1 MPHLRRPPARPQTPL
16 PLAPT
21 PAHAHY
27 PLASPLPPAPTL
39 APRGCDDR
47 CALRYKVLTAPL
59 SALPHRAARLT
70 AVFVQ
75 LEPAIAGLEP
85 EPETEE
91 EKKARKKKEKKA
103 KKKKAKE
110 AELED
115 GAVLNA
121 QVDDPF
127 AVDSEAVTGGSKDAG
142 YVHIRVQKRNGRKCI
157 TTITGLNPKI
167 DQKKLIKHFT
177 KEFSCAGNIQTD
189 PDFGEVIQLQGDQR
203 MKIAEFLVAQKI
215 AKKANIKVHGF

>member
-1 MPHLRRPPARPQTPL
+1 
-16 PLAPT
+16 
-21 PAHAHY
+21 
-27 PLASPLPPAPTL
+27 
-39 APRGCDDR
+39 
-47 CALRYKVLTAPL
+47 

-70 AVFVQ
+70 DSLVFVQ

-85 EPETEE
+85 EPESEE